1 MDLETIKLNVLN
13 IFALSLQMM
22 QVERILAFAVGIT
35 ALIYNVMK
43 IYSWVQKRVEERKNL

>member
-1 MDLETIKLNVLN
+1 MIDLDTIRLNVLN

-22 QVERILAFAVGIT
+22 DIERTIAILVGVT

-43 IYSWVQKRVEERKNL
+43 IYKWLVDNGKI